1 MDDHAPPTGP
11 TGTSPVSMIATAV
24 PTPSETPDISPQIDL
39 ALNVE
44 TAVGQRAA
52 QAKARWWSSLPL
64 ITLLAIIFYAQ
75 GRAFTESYLDYF
87 GLNASQ
93 FPVTPDNAYWEAL
106 MGWAMVAGKGPD
118 VLWHMYPQ
126 YLLAE
131 WIPLTATVLLPVLG
145 LVGRKRGWWTA
156 LGKWIVRV
164 GNARPLRWLFARA
177 PRDIVRHVAYGGMP
191 AVVLMSIPLM
201 LLTLTFVIALLIGV
215 FVIPFWSLGRAEAK
229 IECENAAEN
238 YPSVH
243 YVSEAGTAN
252 VDKSLSTARLLQ
264 CGPEFCALI
273 RDGEAFVIP
282 RTAIQSVGGV
292 PIGGNSNAAAK
303 VPHDRQ
309 LCYRPRPKAPPLASS
324 HES

>member
-1 MDDHAPPTGP
+1 MDDNVLPTDPTETLPAPTLAS
-11 TGTSPVSMIATAV
+11 TLSM
-24 PTPSETPDISPQIDL
+24 PSETPDSSPQIDL
-39 ALNVE
+39 ALNAE
-44 TAVGQRAA
+44 PTIGQRAP

-75 GRAFTESYLDYF
+75 GRAFMESYLDYF

-164 GNARPLRWLFARA
+164 GNTRPLRWLFARA

-191 AVVLMSIPLM
+191 AVVVMSIPLM
-201 LLTLTFVIALLIGV
+201 LLTLTVVIALLIGV

-229 IECENAAEN
+229 IECGNAAEN

-243 YVSEAGTAN
+243 YVSEASAAN
-252 VDKSLSTARLLQ
+252 VDKSLSPARLLQ
-264 CGPEFCALI
+264 CGSEFCALI

-292 PIGGNSNAAAK
+292 PIGSNSNAAAK
-303 VPHDRQ
+303 IPHDKQ
-309 LCYRPRPKAPPLASS
+309 LCYKPRSKAPPLASS